1 MFSTPQASTTSSA
14 PEATRLA
21 ARLTAYWL
29 EPHWESTVEQG
40 TCGDPPPVSHAV
52 RVTFIAWAPTL
63 LMQPPTT
70 WPTAAEATPAR
81 LSTSIITCASS
92 SVGCAAETAPFFFR
106 IG

>member
-29 EPHWESTVEQG
+29 EPHCESIVEQG
-40 TCGDPPPVSHAV
+40 TSDGPPPVSHAV

-70 WPTAAEATPAR
+70 WPTEAGATPAR

-92 SVGCAAETAPFFFR
+92 SVGWAADRAPFFLP
-106 IG
+106 I